1 MHSFIHFD
9 RRRLRLLV
17 VAFPLLAAAGV
28 LAWMLLFGGRP
39 PAAAGEAA
47 GVPAPVAADPG
58 AENVPAAP
66 GLLVHVSGAVEHPG
80 LHRLKKGDRVYAAI
94 EAAGGLSPQADTD
107 RLPNLAGRLRDGEQ
121 VKVPFKA
128 GTTGARSSGL
138 RSSAVN
144 LNQATTAEL
153 LTVPGFDPGL
163 AAAVVAHR
171 DTYGGFAS
179 ARELVTLLGM
189 SESDYALARK
199 HVRT

>member
-1 MHSFIHFD
+1 MRSPIHLD

-17 VAFPLLAAAGV
+17 LALPPLAAGAV
-28 LAWMLLFGGRP
+28 LAWMMLFGTP
-39 PAAAGEAA
+39 HATTAGEAA
-47 GVPAPVAADPG
+47 AAVPGGDP
-58 AENVPAAP
+58 AVENVPAAP
-66 GLLVHVSGAVEHPG
+66 GLLVHVTGAVEHPG
-80 LHRLKKGDRVYAAI
+80 LHRLQKGDRVYAAI

-121 VKVPFKA
+121 VRVPFKA

-179 ARELVTLLGM
+179 TRELVTLLGM
-189 SESDYALARK
+189 SQSDYALARK